1 MRIVVLRRPELHFE
15 HTVNGPYGLR
25 RTVERLLPEFYAL
38 HSGLTTGTCATAAAI
53 AATLRLTRGVTPDE
67 VPVILPDGETIMV
80 AVGYGEGYACCTKEA
95 GDDPDV
101 TDGLEIRAAVEPA
114 EQLEIRG
121 GDGVGRFTLPGFDYP
136 PGEAAINKGP
146 RQMMRDNISEQV
158 RITISVPGGE
168 EIARKTFNSRLG
180 IEGGI
185 SIIGVSGIVKPF
197 SEEAFIQSI
206 RKCMEVAK
214 AQRRQERALCA
225 QLLPQ
230 SATTGFRGIWQLHR

>member
-1 MRIVVLRRPELHFE
+1 MRVVYRILNRESSIRLAHEQGATDDQLCYYEDGSAIDVEAEAILLKESGLSGGFEQKVKAAQERGMRIVVLRRPELHFE

-146 RQMMRDNISEQV
+146 PYQV
-158 RITISVPGGE
+158 EKR
-168 EIARKTFNSRLG
+168 
-180 IEGGI
+180 
-185 SIIGVSGIVKPF
+185 
-197 SEEAFIQSI
+197 
-206 RKCMEVAK
+206 
-214 AQRRQERALCA
+214 
-225 QLLPQ
+225 
-230 SATTGFRGIWQLHR
+230 